1 MNTTGPQTEAHA
13 QRLARAKALPTDAQ
27 RGAYIAQVRE
37 AEGAFYAKW
46 LRDDLAAWHRA
57 KKAGRA

>member
-1 MNTTGPQTEAHA
+1 MRTIGPQTHAHA
-13 QRLARAKALPTDAQ
+13 QRLAHAKALATDDQ
-27 RGAYIAQVRE
+27 RRDYIAKVGE
-37 AEGAFYAKW
+37 SEGRFYAKW